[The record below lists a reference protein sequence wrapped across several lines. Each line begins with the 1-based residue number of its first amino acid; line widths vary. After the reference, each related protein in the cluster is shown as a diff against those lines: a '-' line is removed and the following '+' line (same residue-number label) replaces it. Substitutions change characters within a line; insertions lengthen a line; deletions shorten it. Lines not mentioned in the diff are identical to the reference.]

1 MFINTCIV
9 HVYEAFYF
17 CIKVTSKCKLMSVL
31 SVALLYMFGRK
42 REFIFFKRKMR
53 KNISQITTQKILV
66 LREDPPNQTVI
77 NEDINL

>member
-1 MFINTCIV
+1 
-9 HVYEAFYF
+9 
-17 CIKVTSKCKLMSVL
+17 
-31 SVALLYMFGRK
+31 
-42 REFIFFKRKMR
+42 MR